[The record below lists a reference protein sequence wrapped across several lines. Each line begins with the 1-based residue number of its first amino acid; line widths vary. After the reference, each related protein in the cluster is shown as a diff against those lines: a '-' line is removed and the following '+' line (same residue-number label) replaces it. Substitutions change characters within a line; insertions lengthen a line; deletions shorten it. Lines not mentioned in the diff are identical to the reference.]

1 MDVGVRKRVE
11 GLVKDSSGKV
21 VVPPV
26 VHRNVGENSGMTWEL
41 GIYYVHEP
49 VLLCH
54 GAHFTDEAEEG
65 GGRNAPPPALRP
77 AHWVVVG
84 ASRSDHRITTG
95 W

>member
-1 MDVGVRKRVE
+1 MDVGVRKGVE

-21 VVPPV
+21 VAPPV
-26 VHRNVGENSGMTWEL
+26 VHRKVGENSGMTWEL

-65 GGRNAPPPALRP
+65 GG
-77 AHWVVVG
+77 
-84 ASRSDHRITTG
+84 
-95 W
+95 